1 MGRHV
6 LQIAALF
13 FWRNNMQ
20 VKYIG
25 NHIKQD
31 SIEGCKLVWEPGQV
45 RDVTSTLASH
55 LLQYTDTW
63 VSADGDAK
71 PEGPDP
77 QWLQKTEAGVKEEP
91 IGFLEKDKRPD
102 EPVPVVNF
110 HSMSRDE
117 MLKFADDHLTVKM
130 DKRWTKEKLREQITH
145 AWAEQH
151 MDQKTR

>member
-1 MGRHV
+1 
-6 LQIAALF
+6 
-13 FWRNNMQ
+13 MQ

-31 SIEGCKLVWEPGQV
+31 SIEGCNLVWEPGQV

-63 VSADGDAK
+63 VAADGDAK

-91 IGFLEKDKRPD
+91 IDFKEEKKRPD

-110 HSMSRDE
+110 HAMNKEALMKFSE
-117 MLKFADDHLTVKM
+117 QHPELKV
-130 DKRWTKEKLREQITH
+130 DKRWSEQKMREYVTH
-145 AWAEQH
+145 AWSAKH
-151 MDQKTR
+151 MDLQGK